1 MVVVLNYEVLAI
13 DMAQLG
19 DVPEYWDKAKK
30 ELSAKDPIL
39 SELIEQYEDLEL
51 ISRGDLFYTLIRSI
65 IGQQISVKAAS
76 TVWSRLSEKVG
87 EIIPENI
94 LSRSIDE
101 LRNCG
106 LSGKKVE
113 YIRGI
118 SESWDSYS
126 NCEWETMDDEEII
139 KKLIQLRGVGR
150 WTAEMILIFT
160 LLRPDIF
167 PIGDIGMIRGIEK
180 TYNSGEKM
188 SMDEI
193 YKISEKWKPWRTVA
207 CCYMWSAVDPEPVEY

>member
-1 MVVVLNYEVLAI
+1 
-13 DMAQLG
+13 MAQLG

-30 ELSAKDPIL
+30 ELSAKDNIL
-39 SELIEQYEDLEL
+39 SELIEQYDDLEL

-94 LSRSIDE
+94 LSQSTDE

-118 SESWDSYS
+118 SESWNDYS
-126 NCEWETMDDEEII
+126 NYEWEKMDDEEIV

-193 YKISEKWKPWRTVA
+193 YGISEKWKPWRTVA